1 MRHPFSREICP
12 TFLKTK
18 SKRPYQI
25 TEDLVFQRSLE
36 KLQTFQRAA
45 VKAKKEMAK
54 ESGLETACQILE
66 DVFSS

>member
-1 MRHPFSREICP
+1 MRHLFFQRF
-12 TFLKTK
+12 FLLFWANP
-18 SKRPYQI
+18 SARIQI

-45 VKAKKEMAK
+45 VKAKEEMAK